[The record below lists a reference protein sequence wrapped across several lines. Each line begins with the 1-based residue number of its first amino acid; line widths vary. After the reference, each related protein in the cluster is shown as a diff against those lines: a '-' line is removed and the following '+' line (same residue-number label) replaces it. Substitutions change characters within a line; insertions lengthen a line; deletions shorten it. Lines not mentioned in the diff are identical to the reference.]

1 MIVRVMDEETK
12 ALLVKLRA
20 SPTDL
25 ARLIERLSD
34 RREPAMVVP
43 RVTVA
48 AWETRAP
55 EAWRVASAWLAQ
67 RKIPIIIIPPA
78 SGDSTG

>member
-12 ALLVKLRA
+12 ALLVELRA

-34 RREPAMVVP
+34 RREPAMVV
-43 RVTVA
+43 
-48 AWETRAP
+48 
-55 EAWRVASAWLAQ
+55 LA
-67 RKIPIIIIPPA
+67 
-78 SGDSTG
+78 